1 MKYRKKIKK
10 YSKYYSEGDFL
21 KKLSSVSGKLGSG
34 LLYYFVVLYY
44 LVSDR
49 DIPFKTRL
57 LFIAALGYFILP
69 SDLIADVIPGLG
81 FTDDLAFI
89 SYAFSTANDYITPEL
104 QEKAR
109 QKVDSILKNDDQ
121 QTAGEL
127 K

>member
-69 SDLIADVIPGLG
+69 SDLIADVIPELG

>member
-21 KKLSSVSGKLGSG
+21 KKLSSASGKLGSG

-44 LVSDR
+44 LVSDKE
-49 DIPFKTRL
+49 IPLKTRL

-69 SDLIADVIPGLG
+69 SDLVADVIPGLG

-89 SYAFSTANDYITPEL
+89 SYAFSMANDYITPEL
-104 QEKAR
+104 QDKAR
-109 QKVDSILKNDDQ
+109 QKVDAILKHDQ
-121 QTAGEL
+121 PGTAEEL
-127 K
+127 N

>member
-10 YSKYYSEGDFL
+10 YAKYYSEGDFL

-44 LVSDR
+44 LVSDKE
-49 DIPFKTRL
+49 IPFKTRL

-109 QKVDSILKNDDQ
+109 QRVDAILKNDNPGI
-121 QTAGEL
+121 AEEL
-127 K
+127 N